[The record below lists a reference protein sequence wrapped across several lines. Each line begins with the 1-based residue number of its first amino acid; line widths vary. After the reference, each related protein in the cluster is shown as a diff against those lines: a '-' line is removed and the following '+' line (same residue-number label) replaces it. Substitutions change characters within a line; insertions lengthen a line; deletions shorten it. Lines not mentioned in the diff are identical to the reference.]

1 MLRVWGRLT
10 SVNVQKVVWTA
21 GELGLAFERRE
32 AGGAHG
38 VVDTPEYRRMNP
50 NGLVPVIED
59 DGFVLWESNAI
70 VRYLAATHGAGTLWP
85 DDARRRA
92 DVDRW
97 MEWQSTTFTPAM
109 RDAFLQTVRT
119 PAEKRDPAVIEASR
133 AASEKAAA
141 ILDAHLA
148 GRAFVAGDAF
158 SMEAGEI
165 AGRALL
171 DRADRPTAIFAV
183 NDNTAI
189 GVLAAAHALGLRIPE
204 DLSLVGYNDIP
215 VVSRLPVSLTTV
227 RVPFGA
233 IAVNALDLLQEAL
246 TGAAPRTIVAAPT
259 LIPRRSTARP
269 A

>member
-70 VRYLAATHGAGTLWP
+70 VRYLAAKHGAGTLWP

-158 SMEAGEI
+158 SP
-165 AGRALL
+165 
-171 DRADRPTAIFAV
+171 ADI
-183 NDNTAI
+183 
-189 GVLAAAHALGLRIPE
+189 VLGCAAHRWLHLPLAREPRLELERWYAALG
-204 DLSLVGYNDIP
+204 
-215 VVSRLPVSLTTV
+215 
-227 RVPFGA
+227 
-233 IAVNALDLLQEAL
+233 
-246 TGAAPRTIVAAPT
+246 
-259 LIPRRSTARP
+259 ARP
-269 A
+269 GARQVVETPVT